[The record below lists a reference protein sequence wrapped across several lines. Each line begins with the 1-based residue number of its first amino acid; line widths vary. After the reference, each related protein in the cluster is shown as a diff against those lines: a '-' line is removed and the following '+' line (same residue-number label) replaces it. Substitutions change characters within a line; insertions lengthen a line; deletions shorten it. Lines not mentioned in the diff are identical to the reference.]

1 MDSHMKN
8 TKKRA
13 IIIVIAFIVIF
24 SIISGVYTNMV
35 SLDGKQIAILGD
47 SIMSG
52 YGNDDHSFDYY
63 LKDYIDGATFIN
75 NARGG
80 STITENTGDD
90 EIVLVNQVK
99 SLERNPDVIVL
110 NGGANDIFGYAL
122 GFLDNSKKLEIG
134 SIDKETKEVSN
145 PNTVLGNLE
154 NVFKEI
160 KAKFPSAK
168 ICFTSVLLID
178 EDTISN
184 ITKDES
190 KKPDIRD
197 RRDKFFEGVPILC
210 EKYGVYF
217 ADLSDLFV
225 GHNEIYRQPDWIH
238 MTETGY
244 KKVTPFLYEHLKKT
258 LLGEYGDAS

>member
-1 MDSHMKN
+1 MR
-8 TKKRA
+8 KRLI
-13 IIIVIAFIVIF
+13 IIIVAAIAIF
-24 SIISGVYTNMV
+24 SIISGIYSNVV

-90 EIVLVNQVK
+90 EIVLINQVK
-99 SLERNPDVIVL
+99 SLTGNPDLIIL

-122 GFLDNSKKLEIG
+122 GFLDSSKKLEIV
-134 SIDKETKEVSN
+134 SIDKDKKEISD

-160 KAKFPSAK
+160 KERFPSARV
-168 ICFTSVLLID
+168 CFTSVLLID

-210 EKYGVYF
+210 EKYGVYY

-225 GHNEIYRQPDWIH
+225 GHNEIYRQSDWIH

-244 KKVTPFLYEHLKKT
+244 VKVTPFLYQHLKKIKFS
-258 LLGEYGDAS
+258 GI